1 MNKIKALRKS
11 AQLTQKALSELLNI
25 PKRTI
30 ENWEAGVNEPP
41 AYLVE
46 LIEYF
51 LKNENYIKMEDIK
64 MTNLNYRTDIM
75 GDYIDKWQVYAEP
88 YGDGDKVYTY
98 TTEAGAM
105 RKYDSL
111 THATIKRET
120 TVVNQDVTVA
130 TK

>member
-41 AYLVE
+41 AYLIE

-51 LKNENYIKMEDIK
+51 LRNENYIK
-64 MTNLNYRTDIM
+64 TD
-75 GDYIDKWQVYAEP
+75 
-88 YGDGDKVYTY
+88 
-98 TTEAGAM
+98 
-105 RKYDSL
+105 
-111 THATIKRET
+111 
-120 TVVNQDVTVA
+120 
-130 TK
+130 